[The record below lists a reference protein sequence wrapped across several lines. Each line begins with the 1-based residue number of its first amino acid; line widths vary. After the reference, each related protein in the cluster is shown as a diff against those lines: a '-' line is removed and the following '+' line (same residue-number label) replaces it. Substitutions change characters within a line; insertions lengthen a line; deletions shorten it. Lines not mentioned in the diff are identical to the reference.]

1 MQLNL
6 GTSMRQEQIIS
17 PRMIQSME
25 ILQLPLMALQERI
38 EHELEENPFL
48 ELREPGSEE
57 DGTPSETELGEV
69 VETPEEPKPEMPEQ
83 ELVIDATSGEQDFER
98 MDALNEDWAD
108 HFDEESR
115 PSANRVSE
123 DMDKKHDAMANM
135 AARPQSLQIG
145 RAHV

>member
-25 ILQLPLMALQERI
+25 ILQLAVMALQERI

-57 DGTPSETELGEV
+57 DGYPNDPELGEA
-69 VETPEEPKPEMPEQ
+69 VETSDEPKPEMPEQ
-83 ELVIDATSGEQDFER
+83 ELIIDAKSGEQDFER
-98 MDALNEDWAD
+98 MEALNEDWAD
-108 HFDEESR
+108 HF
-115 PSANRVSE
+115 N
-123 DMDKKHDAMANM
+123 
-135 AARPQSLQIG
+135 
-145 RAHV
+145 